1 MKKKGSGKTSMKSY
15 KYQVPAQSIFGYGC
29 LELLGD
35 ELKERGYKNALIVT
49 DKGICDLGIA
59 DKLINVLDN
68 IKLNH
73 VLFNQV
79 KPNPTTKNVY
89 DGIEV
94 LKKNKCDCVIT
105 IGGGSAHDCG
115 KAISIIS
122 VNGGKVQDYIG
133 LNQAK
138 KKGVD
143 IIAINTT
150 AGTGSECTQAYVIS
164 DEEIQS
170 KYGIRDK
177 FAQAAI
183 AVDDYELMMGLPKS
197 LTAGTGMDA
206 LTHAVEC
213 LVSINSF
220 VLTEELA
227 LAAIRL
233 IFKHLEEAVN
243 NPKSYEAREGMAV
256 GQYLAGLAF
265 GNGGVGLVHSMSH
278 QLSAV
283 YDLPHGLSNAILLPE
298 VMKFNK
304 KASIEKLAEMGKM
317 LAPKQ
322 EENTTDEQFAD
333 IAIEKI
339 IELSK
344 AVGTRIQLRTLGVKR
359 EDFSLLAEKTLKDGS
374 IRNTPVKPTMEEIIE
389 IYESVF

>member
-1 MKKKGSGKTSMKSY
+1 MGLN
-15 KYQVPAQSIFGYGC
+15 KYQTPAMSIFGY
-29 LELLGD
+29 ESIKMLGE
-35 ELKERGYKNALIVT
+35 ELKQREYKKALIVT
-49 DKGICDLGIA
+49 DKGICEIGVA
-59 DKLINVLDN
+59 DKLTAVLDE
-68 IKLNH
+68 IGLDY
-73 VLFNQV
+73 VLYNQV

-89 DGIEV
+89 EGIEE
-94 LKKNKCDCVIT
+94 LKKNNCDCVIT

-115 KAISIIS
+115 KAISI
-122 VNGGKVQDYIG
+122 VAENGGKVQDYIG

-164 DEEIQS
+164 DEETHS

-177 FAQAAI
+177 YAQASI
-183 AVDDYELMMGLPKS
+183 AVDDYEIMMGLPKS

-213 LVSINSF
+213 LVSVNSF
-220 VLTEELA
+220 LLTDELA
-227 LAAIRL
+227 LSAIKL
-233 IFKHLEEAVN
+233 IFKHLENAVN
-243 NPKSYEAREGMAV
+243 NPKSLEAREGMAV
-256 GQYLAGLAF
+256 AQYLAGLAF

-304 KASIEKLAEMGKM
+304 KASAAKLAQMGRL
-317 LAPKQ
+317 LAPVQK
-322 EENTTDEQFAD
+322 EEITDEELAD
-333 IAIEKI
+333 IAIAKI
-339 IELSK
+339 EELSK
-344 AVGTRIQLRTLGVKR
+344 AVGTKIGLASLGVKR
-359 EDFSLLAEKTLKDGS
+359 SDFKLLAEKTLNDGS
-374 IRNTPVKPTMEEIIE
+374 IRNTPVKPTIEEVIE
-389 IYESVF
+389 IYLLVY